1 VIKHFGFV
9 DLLKHSLYETVS
21 KTLFRN
27 GVNREINGY
36 AIRFPL
42 EFSRFYPSN
51 SEPEKFEFIRRFAKG
66 NALDLGAHIGL
77 YSVLLARQCESVLCF
92 EPSNLTRVALLKT
105 LEYNNCK
112 NVEVRSECVTDETGE
127 IDFYDTGS
135 RASNANSIAP
145 IGKRLTLK
153 SVRIDDLNKDFD
165 FIKIDIEGAELLA
178 LRGAK
183 RTLKKV
189 SHLTCEIHPNL
200 LEKIGQ
206 SSKDIF
212 DFLSQYNP
220 KYFYDGRLVV
230 PSDLQPISH
239 QYELNIILNQ
249 RSV

>member
-1 VIKHFGFV
+1 MIRHFGFV
-9 DLLKHSLYETVS
+9 DLLKHSLYEAFS

-27 GVNREINGY
+27 GVNREINGL

-42 EFSRFYPSN
+42 EFSRFYPSK
-51 SEPEKFEFIRRFAKG
+51 SEPEKFEFIKRYAKG

-112 NVEVRSECVTDETGE
+112 NVEVRSECVAEETGE

-165 FIKIDIEGAELLA
+165 FIKIDF
-178 LRGAK
+178 
-183 RTLKKV
+183 
-189 SHLTCEIHPNL
+189 H
-200 LEKIGQ
+200 
-206 SSKDIF
+206 IF
-212 DFLSQYNP
+212 
-220 KYFYDGRLVV
+220 R
-230 PSDLQPISH
+230 
-239 QYELNIILNQ
+239 
-249 RSV
+249 